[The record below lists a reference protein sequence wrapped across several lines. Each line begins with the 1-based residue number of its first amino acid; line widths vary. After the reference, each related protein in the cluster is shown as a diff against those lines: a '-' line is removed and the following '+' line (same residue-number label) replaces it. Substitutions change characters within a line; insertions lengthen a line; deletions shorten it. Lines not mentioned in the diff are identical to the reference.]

1 MAMTARKRKFEAGTM
16 IRMTTLQAIM
26 KDGSTA
32 FYWIEVPEGMTNEQ
46 AAKTQKWHGPFKTD
60 DDAEEDFRVVVL
72 GPKCEVE
79 DGGMWD
85 PAWDR
90 LQ

>member
-1 MAMTARKRKFEAGTM
+1 MTACKRKFEAGTM
-16 IRMTTLQAIM
+16 IRMTTLQATM

-32 FYWIEVPEGMTNEQ
+32 YYWIEVPEGMTDEQ
-46 AAKTQKWHGPFKTD
+46 AAETQKWHGPFKTD
-60 DDAEEDFRVVVL
+60 AEAEENFRVVVL
-72 GPKCEVE
+72 GPQCEVT

-85 PAWDR
+85 PNWDR

>member
-1 MAMTARKRKFEAGTM
+1 MTARKRKFEAGTM
-16 IRMTTLQAIM
+16 IRMTTLQATM

-32 FYWIEVPEGMTNEQ
+32 YYRIEVPEGMTDEQ
-46 AAKTQKWHGPFKTD
+46 AAETQKWHGPFKTD
-60 DDAEEDFRVVVL
+60 AEAEEDFRVVML
-72 GPKCEVE
+72 GSGKVE